1 MSPVWRRE
9 LRRLVYLLILAVGCG
24 YVFFDRPLEA
34 LCLMMGAYI
43 TWQWLQLYRL
53 HRWLDQGQ
61 TTVLPRTLGIWGA
74 IFTENQRL
82 QQSNIKHQQRLQ
94 AIINRIQDSTAALQD
109 SVLMVDASGALEFWN
124 QAAQNYLGLRNPVD
138 IGQPITNLI
147 RTPEFKAYFD
157 KADYQEPLTI
167 RSPINPRIYL
177 QFNITLFGRKDRL
190 ILIHD
195 ITRLKQLEEMRKDF
209 VANVSHELRTPLTV
223 IAGYVETMQA
233 ASEMLPPRWG
243 RMLQQMSEQS
253 HRMENLLK
261 DLLML
266 SRLETGKTE
275 QPQPIELQPLLEA
288 IRRDAASLSSSK
300 HTITLTIDQ
309 DQKMMGFY
317 NELRSAFSNLVFN
330 AVKYTPEGGDV
341 TLRWYTEGGKGHF
354 SVSDN
359 GIGIAQHHIPRL
371 TERFYRAD
379 PSRSIATGGTGL
391 GLAIVKHVL
400 LHHDGELKISSIEGK
415 GSTFTCVFPAAC
427 LSDNRDEANQ

>member
-1 MSPVWRRE
+1 
-9 LRRLVYLLILAVGCG
+9 GCG

-195 ITRLKQLEEMRKDF
+195 ITRLK
-209 VANVSHELRTPLTV
+209 
-223 IAGYVETMQA
+223 
-233 ASEMLPPRWG
+233 
-243 RMLQQMSEQS
+243 
-253 HRMENLLK
+253 
-261 DLLML
+261 
-266 SRLETGKTE
+266 
-275 QPQPIELQPLLEA
+275 
-288 IRRDAASLSSSK
+288 
-300 HTITLTIDQ
+300 
-309 DQKMMGFY
+309 
-317 NELRSAFSNLVFN
+317 
-330 AVKYTPEGGDV
+330 
-341 TLRWYTEGGKGHF
+341 
-354 SVSDN
+354 
-359 GIGIAQHHIPRL
+359 
-371 TERFYRAD
+371 
-379 PSRSIATGGTGL
+379 
-391 GLAIVKHVL
+391 
-400 LHHDGELKISSIEGK
+400 
-415 GSTFTCVFPAAC
+415 
-427 LSDNRDEANQ
+427 

>member
-1 MSPVWRRE
+1 MTPVWRRE
-9 LRRLVYLLILAVGCG
+9 LRRILYLLILAVGCG
-24 YVFFDRPLEA
+24 YYYFGKPLEA
-34 LCLMMGAYI
+34 LCLMMGIYI
-43 TWQWLQLYRL
+43 SWQWLQLYRL

-61 TTVLPRTLGIWGA
+61 TTVLPRTLGIWGS

-82 QQSNIKHQQRLQ
+82 QQSSIKHQQRLQ

-109 SVLMVDASGALEFWN
+109 SVLMVDATGALEFWN
-124 QAAQNYLGLRNPVD
+124 QAAQNYLGLRSPVD

-157 KADYQEPLTI
+157 KADYREPLTI

-190 ILIHD
+190 ILVHD
-195 ITRLKQLEEMRKDF
+195 VTRLKQLEEMRKDF

-223 IAGYVETMQA
+223 ISGYVETMQA

-266 SRLETGKTE
+266 SRLETGENE
-275 QPQPIELQPLLEA
+275 QAQPVALRPLLEA
-288 IRRDAASLSSSK
+288 IRRDAASLSSNK
-300 HTITLTIDQ
+300 HTLSLSIDH
-309 DQKMMGFY
+309 DQKLMGFY

-330 AVKYTPEGGDV
+330 AVKYTPEGGHV
-341 TLRWYTEGGKGHF
+341 KLHWYSEGGKGYF
-354 SVSDN
+354 SVTDN
-359 GIGIAQHHIPRL
+359 GIGIAHHHIPRL

-400 LHHDGELKISSIEGK
+400 LHHDGELHISSEEGK
-415 GSTFTCVFPAAC
+415 GSTFTCVFPGSR
-427 LSDNRDEANQ
+427 LSDTSAPDQ